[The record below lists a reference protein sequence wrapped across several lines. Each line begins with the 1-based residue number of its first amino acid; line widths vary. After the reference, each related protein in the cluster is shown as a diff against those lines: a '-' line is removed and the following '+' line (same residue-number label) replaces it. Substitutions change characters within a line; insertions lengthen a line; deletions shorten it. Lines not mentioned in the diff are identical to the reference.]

1 MVGKK
6 KDKVRGNEGGE
17 RGGQKRDTVC
27 IHLGKG
33 KGREKGSGEEGKGY
47 KVYVKEK
54 TLVEAQNYT

>member
-17 RGGQKRDTVC
+17 RGPQKRDTVY
-27 IHLGKG
+27 IWE
-33 KGREKGSGEEGKGY
+33 REKGSGEEGKGY